1 MHLLVVPAQR
11 ISALLLFSLLNAS
24 AFAAADEAGQA
35 LVTRFWQA
43 SDAAER
49 EAASAALADAA
60 TDINTLYRWLQAG
73 PTYTAEAGENRHE
86 GARAAAD
93 GTLFRYVCIVPASY
107 DPARSYPVEFML
119 HGGVSRPA
127 WDAGGEWWR
136 RGYDEYRE
144 LEQITV
150 MPASWEDN
158 FWWQDSQAENLPA
171 ILRSIKQSYNV
182 DDNRVYLSGVSDGG
196 TGVYFFAFKQPTEWA
211 AFMPYIGHP
220 GVLRNAQ
227 SGGGH
232 ALYFENLMHNPLFI
246 VNGENDPLY
255 PAASVTPFIDIL
267 KGANIKHEFTV
278 ITDGGHN
285 TNWMPAEL
293 PRINAFKAA
302 NVRDPL
308 PDSLIWV
315 ADNDQRYNRN
325 ACIRGDAVADPGR
338 PGLLQV
344 ERVGNQFTVKA
355 ESVAEFS
362 LLLNPEE
369 VNFNELVTVN
379 VNGAM
384 LFNGQVLQDAN
395 TLLHYA
401 ANELDRSQLFTA
413 ELRLQ
418 VPN

>member
-1 MHLLVVPAQR
+1 MQRIRLILSLILATVPGLLTAAEPASVPADAR
-11 ISALLLFSLLNAS
+11 
-24 AFAAADEAGQA
+24 A
-35 LVTRFWQA
+35 LVTNFWRA
-43 SDAAER
+43 TTAAES
-49 EAASAALADAA
+49 EATGVALLSAAR
-60 TDINTLYRWLQAG
+60 DINTLYGWLKAG
-73 PTYTAEAGENRHE
+73 PTFNPDEGKDRYEAV
-86 GARAAAD
+86 RAAAD
-93 GTLFRYVCIVPASY
+93 GTLFRYVFVVPASY

-119 HGGVSRPA
+119 HGGVSREE

-136 RGYDEYRE
+136 RGYEGYRD

-150 MPASWEDN
+150 MPASWDGN
-158 FWWQDSQAENLPA
+158 FWWQDSQAENLRA
-171 ILRSIKQSYNV
+171 ILRFLKQSYNV
-182 DDNRVYLSGVSDGG
+182 DDNRVYMSGVSDGG

-220 GVLRNAQ
+220 GVLRNSQ

-232 ALYFENLMHNPLFI
+232 ALYFENLMNNALFI

-255 PAASVTPFIDIL
+255 PASSLVPFIDIL
-267 KGANIKHEFTV
+267 KEAKINHEFT
-278 ITDGGHN
+278 IIPEGGHN
-285 TNWMPAEL
+285 TNWMPDEL

-315 ADNDQRYNRN
+315 ADSDERYNRN
-325 ACIRGDAVADPGR
+325 AWIRVDKLVEPGR
-338 PGLLQV
+338 PGLLRV
-344 ERVGNQFTVKA
+344 ERSGNQITVNA
-355 ESVAEFS
+355 ERVAEFS

-369 VNFNELVTVN
+369 VNFNELLTVT

-384 LFNGQVLQDAN
+384 LFNRQVTQDAE
-395 TLLHYA
+395 TLLRYA
-401 ANELDRSQLFTA
+401 ANELDREQLFTA

>member
-1 MHLLVVPAQR
+1 
-11 ISALLLFSLLNAS
+11 
-24 AFAAADEAGQA
+24 
-35 LVTRFWQA
+35 
-43 SDAAER
+43 
-49 EAASAALADAA
+49 
-60 TDINTLYRWLQAG
+60 
-73 PTYTAEAGENRHE
+73 
-86 GARAAAD
+86 
-93 GTLFRYVCIVPASY
+93 LFRYVYIVPASY

-325 ACIRGDAVADPGR
+325 AWIRVDALADPER

>member
-1 MHLLVVPAQR
+1 MQRIALVVLLMLHAFSNAG
-11 ISALLLFSLLNAS
+11 ISAAEPDSS
-24 AFAAADEAGQA
+24 QT

-43 SDAAER
+43 DSEAER
-49 EAASAALADAA
+49 EAARIALLSAAADI
-60 TDINTLYRWLQAG
+60 DTLYRWLKTGPAFTAG
-73 PTYTAEAGENRHE
+73 AGQDRMEA
-86 GARAAAD
+86 ARTAAD
-93 GTLFRYVCIVPASY
+93 GTLFRYVFVVPESY
-107 DPARSYPVEFML
+107 DTSRSYPVEFML

-127 WDAGGEWWR
+127 WEAGGEWWR
-136 RGYDEYRE
+136 RGYDSYRQ

-150 MPASWEDN
+150 IPASWNDN

-171 ILRSIKQSYNV
+171 ILRSIKQAYNV

-196 TGVYFFAFKQPTEWA
+196 TGAYFFAFKQPTEWA

-232 ALYFENLMHNPLFI
+232 ALYFENLMNNALFI

-255 PAASVTPFIDIL
+255 PAASVEPFINIL
-267 KGANIKHEFTV
+267 RESNINHEFT
-278 ITDGGHN
+278 IIPNGGHN
-285 TNWMPAEL
+285 TSWMADEM
-293 PRINAFKAA
+293 PRINAFRDA

-308 PDSLIWV
+308 PESLIWV
-315 ADNDQRYNRN
+315 ADNDERYNRN
-325 ACIRGDAVADPGR
+325 GWIRIDRLAVAGR

-344 ERVGNQFTVKA
+344 DRDGNRFTVKA
-355 ESVAEFS
+355 ERVAEFS

-369 VNFNELVTVN
+369 VNFNELITVT

-384 LFNGQVLQDAN
+384 LFNGQVVQDAN
-395 TLLHYA
+395 VLLDYT
-401 ANELDRSQLFTA
+401 ANELDREQLFTA

-418 VPN
+418 VPGV